1 MAHDLGIFPVHIG
14 AIFII
19 LTLLACISMRFFHN
33 HFQLRKR
40 VGDEHSLQK
49 RHVSKAEI
57 TLKRVSEDPG
67 YASVFP
73 PSQRATAFGHGA
85 IIDLSSGKRH
95 VLELSENYKHAS
107 PLSYV
112 FSGFSVP
119 DILSLGDFP
128 DYARLSG
135 VPLPSP
141 LPNFNIATAKPR
153 PYRPFRWVYH
163 QTMSFKRM
171 DPDFWIELESSYA
184 ERIRQRQQ
192 ICAKHGKAAM
202 QALPGSELACK
213 ELMEMVLQF
222 LCARYPGYFQLVG
235 GNIFVNHILGTRHDL
250 AKEEPLHVLRDN
262 VPEDFALTLREKAG
276 QYVFRAGIICSS
288 IGWSLGRKMGLDLDA
303 IHQPVPDYKE
313 KMQIMRRYF
322 SKMPTSNPIQRG
334 SWGLSRGQPL
344 FEPGDPAHASLKYRN
359 KPDPSLKIEEVF
371 LRTDWQT
378 MRRLPLSGAIVFNFK
393 VLFTP
398 VTEFEDEPYIPS
410 LVLKTLNDGKE
421 NLMEHKGTRH
431 VEHVVK
437 PVLEMYERRQVE
449 QGLIERDW
457 EPRTLEES
465 PFFPGWEKKWR
476 TI

>member
-1 MAHDLGIFPVHIG
+1 MARDLGIFPVHIG

-40 VGDEHSLQK
+40 VGDDHALQK

-85 IIDLSSGKRH
+85 IVDLSSGKRH

-112 FSGFSVP
+112 FSGFSVQ

-222 LCARYPGYFQLVG
+222 ICARYPGYFQLVG
-235 GNIFVNHILGTRHDL
+235 GNIFVNHILGTQHDL

-262 VPEDFALTLREKAG
+262 VPEDFALTLRDKAG
-276 QYVFRAGIICSS
+276 QYVVRAGIICSS

-313 KMQIMRRYF
+313 KMQIGMNR
-322 SKMPTSNPIQRG
+322 
-334 SWGLSRGQPL
+334 
-344 FEPGDPAHASLKYRN
+344 
-359 KPDPSLKIEEVF
+359 PDPSLKLEEVF

-378 MRRLPLSGAIVFNFK
+378 LRRLPLSGAIVFNFK

-410 LVLKTLNDGKE
+410 LVLKTLNDGKK

-431 VEHVVK
+431 VERVVK

-449 QGLIERDW
+449 QGLIESDW